1 MEWRQEII
9 DYLNKRRY
17 EFTNDTKLETF
28 TCTSDAPYDRHYY
41 KVWCKDDSVKSYNPE
56 EVTAW
61 WNFKHF
67 ISHIEVIDA
76 NNRRRVRIVTQAVR
90 RNSKR

>member
-1 MEWRQEII
+1 MN
-9 DYLNKRRY
+9 LPMTPN
-17 EFTNDTKLETF
+17 FETF

-41 KVWCKDDSVKSYNPE
+41 KVWCKDDSVKILQSWE
-56 EVTAW
+56 EVQTAW

-76 NNRRRVRIVTQAVR
+76 KTTGGGFGSSPKRSR